1 MPLLGLTH
9 PSSLAEV
16 ADVISELAIEIDS
29 LRRIHPDWVAR
40 RNDLRNLTLFDA
52 DDRYVGFIDFVNG
65 ELTVFGED
73 E

>member
-1 MPLLGLTH
+1 VLGLTH
-9 PSSLAEV
+9 PSSLGEV
-16 ADVISELAIEIDS
+16 ADVISELAIKIDN
-29 LRRIHPDWVAR
+29 LRRIHPDWTVQ

-73 E
+73 D